1 MLQEPCTGG
10 KAIHNY
16 KCCVVHRMANGV
28 SYCCVG
34 KHHML
39 KYARNQKQ
47 EGGPTIVW
55 NILPS
60 ALLVVME
67 AAVEVMEAAVEV
79 MEAAVVKNVPTEEVG
94 EW

>member
-1 MLQEPCTGG
+1 M
-10 KAIHNY
+10 
-16 KCCVVHRMANGV
+16 
-28 SYCCVG
+28 
-34 KHHML
+34 
-39 KYARNQKQ
+39 
-47 EGGPTIVW
+47 

-60 ALLVVME
+60 ALLVVMESAVEVME